1 MQDGDDDTTIGA
13 GGWALVALAASVSFA
28 VLHFLLGYH
37 FFPAGAFAAAIALIV
52 LLILYRLAQAV
63 NRYDDAEASRQ
74 VRKIV
79 PASSGAEGGVRVS
92 GIEGAQSS
100 PVVAVPVRPEMRS
113 APGMTPLRPS
123 AVVTP
128 LAKLEAAPILPP
140 QPVVPAAPPAAAK
153 APAPVAASVPAA
165 MPKAEAKPKVGAAPK
180 AEAAPTVEPK
190 PKAAPTPKAEAK
202 PMVQGKP
209 KAEFRSKADFEDD
222 GSSALK
228 AVPLFE
234 QKPKTAA
241 KPKPKAE
248 VKPQAEVKLK
258 AEDKPKTEVKPK
270 AEVSPKAEPKPK
282 PKAAAKPTATAKAT
296 PVAKPKEAEP
306 KPAGLVRLA
315 APRGG
320 KADDLKLIDG
330 VGPALE
336 KLVNSLGFYHFDQIA
351 AWNAADVA
359 LVDAEL
365 KSFKGRVTRDKWV
378 VQAKILAK
386 GGSVEEAAAAAA
398 KA

>member
-13 GGWALVALAASVSFA
+13 GGWALVVLAATVSFA
-28 VLHFLLGYH
+28 VLHFVLAYH
-37 FFPAGAFAAAIALIV
+37 LFPALAFAAAIALIV

-79 PASSGAEGGVRVS
+79 PATSVEGGVRVS
-92 GIEGAQSS
+92 GIEGAQAS

-113 APGMTPLRPS
+113 DAGMTPLRPS

-128 LAKLEAAPILPP
+128 LAKLEPAPILPP
-140 QPVVPAAPPAAAK
+140 QPVVPAAPAAPPAAAK
-153 APAPVAASVPAA
+153 APAPAAKPKVEATPKAEAA
-165 MPKAEAKPKVGAAPK
+165 PKPKAEAKPK
-180 AEAAPTVEPK
+180 
-190 PKAAPTPKAEAK
+190 
-202 PMVQGKP
+202 VQGKP
-209 KAEFRSKADFEDD
+209 KAEFRSKADLEDD
-222 GSSALK
+222 ASSALK

-234 QKPKTAA
+234 QKPKAAA

-258 AEDKPKTEVKPK
+258 VEA
-270 AEVSPKAEPKPK
+270 K
-282 PKAAAKPTATAKAT
+282 PKAAAKPTAA
-296 PVAKPKEAEP
+296 AKPKEPKP
-306 KPAGLVRLA
+306 KPAGLVRLT

-320 KADDLKLIDG
+320 KADDLKQIDG